1 MKEFF
6 LSIFKSKKM
15 FSRLLIILCI
25 IAAVIC
31 YGFYSDSINVNIN
44 KTVGVHEGK

>member
-31 YGFYSDSINVNIN
+31 YGFYSDSINVNIS
-44 KTVGVHEGK
+44 KTVETHGEK

>member
-1 MKEFF
+1 MKEF
-6 LSIFKSKKM
+6 LLIIFKSKKI
-15 FSRLLIILCI
+15 FTRVLILIII

-44 KTVGVHEGK
+44 KTVETHGEK

>member
-15 FSRLLIILCI
+15 FSRLLIIICV

-31 YGFYSDSINVNIN
+31 YGFYSKSIKINVN
-44 KTVGVHEGK
+44 KTLETHEGK

>member
-31 YGFYSDSINVNIN
+31 YGFYSKAIKISVNKNVEVSGE
-44 KTVGVHEGK
+44 K